1 WREAAGRL
9 SFGDMLADVCHFL
22 ALSSQENALK
32 YFAFWSTI
40 LGLRQAPATKRD
52 QALTAASFVR
62 DKSGSCSSFCFLAR
76 RLLSISESLVC
87 ESSALNGLRMKPS
100 ATS

>member
-1 WREAAGRL
+1 MAMQPNYSPAQRQALADLWFSTMFNRFRQQPRDDFGSPLAGEAEKLCGRWREAAGRL

-40 LGLRQAPATKRD
+40 LGLRQAPA
-52 QALTAASFVR
+52 A
-62 DKSGSCSSFCFLAR
+62 
-76 RLLSISESLVC
+76 
-87 ESSALNGLRMKPS
+87 
-100 ATS
+100 